1 MSGEAP
7 EEWADYWDH
16 FEKYQETGKDMDS
29 IMTWILIKDGEE
41 IEPVNEEPDLRGS
54 AWLAFERMDDLE
66 GLSLVPLYS
75 DTWIHLDE
83 AIPLT
88 VITETTA
95 DPVLTE
101 TGK

>member
-1 MSGEAP
+1 
-7 EEWADYWDH
+7 
-16 FEKYQETGKDMDS
+16 MDS

-83 AIPLT
+83 SIPLT